1 MWGIVGI
8 ARNFFRVA
16 LAFCCQTGKLEFIV
30 EVGAQDWP
38 LPGLWERSKKL
49 VGMEPA
55 FGNRISKQARRPFM
69 ARRFLA
75 LGVVGLL
82 LTGCV
87 SRDQYEAVKLE
98 RNALAEQLGTA
109 QASSAADRA
118 AADAWKSQQERLIA
132 AGNDQEK
139 MAAALTRENAELA
152 ARNRELQGKYETALN
167 NQGQIV
173 MGAALPQEIAGPLD
187 QLARENSA
195 SVEFD
200 AARGVLKLKSDVTF
214 NKGSAELTP
223 QAKTI
228 VDRVA
233 GILNTPSAR
242 NYEFLVAGHTD
253 NTPVSNPATVAAGH
267 KDNMYLSSH
276 RAISV
281 AKQLVAQHVSP
292 QRIGY
297 IGFGDQR
304 PVASNATTDGQ
315 SRNRRV
321 EIMISPTTVRSS
333 PGIAENAAAPNAPR
347 KAAPV
352 NKDTVTGGTVE
363 QRPII
368 TK

>member
-1 MWGIVGI
+1 
-8 ARNFFRVA
+8 
-16 LAFCCQTGKLEFIV
+16 
-30 EVGAQDWP
+30 
-38 LPGLWERSKKL
+38 
-49 VGMEPA
+49 
-55 FGNRISKQARRPFM
+55 M
-69 ARRFLA
+69 ARRLLA

-82 LTGCV
+82 LSGCV

-98 RNALAEQLGTA
+98 RNSLAEQLATA
-109 QASSAADRA
+109 QSGSSADRA
-118 AADAWKSQQERLIA
+118 MTEAYKNNQGQLSTALEEKDKVIALNAKETAEREA
-132 AGNDQEK
+132 QY
-139 MAAALTRENAELA
+139 AALKV
-152 ARNRELQGKYETALN
+152 KYENALN

-173 MGAALPQEIAGPLD
+173 MGTALPQDIAGPLD
-187 QLARENSA
+187 QLAKENSA

-223 QAKTI
+223 QAKNI

-233 GILNTPSAR
+233 SILNSVSAR
-242 NYEFLVAGHTD
+242 NYEFLVAAHTD
-253 NTPVSNPATVAAGH
+253 STPVSNPATIAAGH

-281 AKQLVAQHVSP
+281 GKELVAQHVNT

-297 IGFGDQR
+297 IGFGDHR
-304 PVASNATTDGQ
+304 AIMSNATSEGQ

-333 PGIAENAAAPNAPR
+333 PGIAETNT
-347 KAAPV
+347 AAPV
-352 NKDTVTGGTVE
+352 TAKKATPALNKDTVQSGAVIE

-368 TK
+368 SK

>member
-1 MWGIVGI
+1 
-8 ARNFFRVA
+8 
-16 LAFCCQTGKLEFIV
+16 
-30 EVGAQDWP
+30 
-38 LPGLWERSKKL
+38 
-49 VGMEPA
+49 
-55 FGNRISKQARRPFM
+55 M
-69 ARRFLA
+69 ARRLLA

-82 LTGCV
+82 FTGCV
-87 SRDQYEAVKLE
+87 SRDQYEAVKME
-98 RNALAEQLGTA
+98 RNSLAEQLATA
-109 QASSAADRA
+109 QTSSSADRA
-118 AADAWKSQQERLIA
+118 AAEAWKSQQERLIT

-139 MAAALTRENAELA
+139 ALLLANREIAE
-152 ARNRELQGKYETALN
+152 RDSRYRELQGKYEAALN

-187 QLARENSA
+187 ALAKENA
-195 SVEFD
+195 PFVEFD

-214 NKGSAELTP
+214 DKGSANLTLK
-223 QAKTI
+223 AKEV
-228 VDRVA
+228 VDKVA
-233 GILNTPSAR
+233 TILNSASAR

-253 NTPVSNPATVAAGH
+253 NTPVSNPATIAAGH

-281 AKQLVAQHVSP
+281 AKELVAQRVSA

-304 PVASNATTDGQ
+304 PVASNTTSEGQ

-321 EIMISPTTVRSS
+321 EIMISPTTVKSS
-333 PGIAENAAAPNAPR
+333 PGIADTGAAAPAAK
-347 KAAPV
+347 KATPAL

>member
-1 MWGIVGI
+1 
-8 ARNFFRVA
+8 
-16 LAFCCQTGKLEFIV
+16 
-30 EVGAQDWP
+30 
-38 LPGLWERSKKL
+38 
-49 VGMEPA
+49 
-55 FGNRISKQARRPFM
+55 M
-69 ARRFLA
+69 ARRILA

-87 SRDQYEAVKLE
+87 SRDQYEALKME
-98 RNALAEQLGTA
+98 RNSIAEQLATA
-109 QASSAADRA
+109 QTGSSADRA
-118 AADAWKSQQERLIA
+118 SAEAWKAQQERLIT

-139 MAAALTRENAELA
+139 ALLLANKENAELV
-152 ARNRELQGKYETALN
+152 ARNRELQSKYESALN

-187 QLARENSA
+187 QLAKENST

-214 NKGSAELTP
+214 NKGSADLTP
-223 QAKTI
+223 QAKNI
-228 VDRVA
+228 VDKVA
-233 GILNTPSAR
+233 SILNSPSAR

-253 NTPVSNPATVAAGH
+253 NTPVSNPATIAAGH

-281 AKQLVAQHVSP
+281 SKELVAQHVSP

-304 PVASNATTDGQ
+304 PIASNTTTEGQ

-321 EIMISPTTVRSS
+321 EIMISPTTVKSS
-333 PGIAENAAAPNAPR
+333 PGIAEGGIAPQK
-347 KAAPV
+347 KATPAL
-352 NKDTVTGGTVE
+352 NKDTVSGGTVE
-363 QRPII
+363 QKQII

>member
-1 MWGIVGI
+1 
-8 ARNFFRVA
+8 
-16 LAFCCQTGKLEFIV
+16 
-30 EVGAQDWP
+30 
-38 LPGLWERSKKL
+38 
-49 VGMEPA
+49 
-55 FGNRISKQARRPFM
+55 M
-69 ARRFLA
+69 ARRLLA

-87 SRDQYEAVKLE
+87 SRDQYEAVKME
-98 RNALAEQLGTA
+98 RNSLAEQLATA
-109 QASSAADRA
+109 QTSSSADRA
-118 AADAWKSQQERLIA
+118 AAEAWKSQQERLIS

-139 MAAALTRENAELA
+139 ALLLANRENAELTS
-152 ARNRELQGKYETALN
+152 RVRELQTKYEAALN

-187 QLARENSA
+187 ALAKENSSA
-195 SVEFD
+195 VEFD

-223 QAKTI
+223 QARSI
-228 VDRVA
+228 VDKVA
-233 GILNTPSAR
+233 SILNSPSAR

-253 NTPVSNPATVAAGH
+253 NTPVSNPATIAAGH

-281 AKQLVAQHVSP
+281 AKELVAQRVSA

-304 PVASNATTDGQ
+304 PVASNATTEGQ

-321 EIMISPTTVRSS
+321 EIMISPTTVKGS
-333 PGIAENAAAPNAPR
+333 PGIADTGAAAPTAK
-347 KAAPV
+347 KAVSPAL
-352 NKDTVTGGTVE
+352 NKDTVSGGAVE
-363 QRPII
+363 QRQII

>member
-1 MWGIVGI
+1 
-8 ARNFFRVA
+8 
-16 LAFCCQTGKLEFIV
+16 
-30 EVGAQDWP
+30 
-38 LPGLWERSKKL
+38 
-49 VGMEPA
+49 
-55 FGNRISKQARRPFM
+55 M

-87 SRDQYEAVKLE
+87 SRDQYEAVKME
-98 RNALAEQLGTA
+98 RNSLAEQLATA
-109 QASSAADRA
+109 QSSSSADRA
-118 AADAWKSQQERLIA
+118 AAEAWKSQQERLIT

-139 MAAALTRENAELA
+139 ALLLANKENAELT
-152 ARNRELQGKYETALN
+152 ARIRELQTKYEAALN

-187 QLARENSA
+187 QLAKENSGA
-195 SVEFD
+195 VEFD

-223 QAKTI
+223 QAKNI

-233 GILNTPSAR
+233 GILNSPSAR

-253 NTPVSNPATVAAGH
+253 NTPVSNPATIAAGH
-267 KDNMYLSSH
+267 KDNMFLSSH

-281 AKQLVAQHVSP
+281 AKELVAQHVSA

-304 PVASNATTDGQ
+304 PIASNATTEGQ

-333 PGIAENAAAPNAPR
+333 PGIAENAAPAPTTTAK
-347 KAAPV
+347 KATPAL
-352 NKDTVTGGTVE
+352 NKDTVQSGAVIE
-363 QRPII
+363 QKPII

>member
-1 MWGIVGI
+1 
-8 ARNFFRVA
+8 
-16 LAFCCQTGKLEFIV
+16 
-30 EVGAQDWP
+30 
-38 LPGLWERSKKL
+38 
-49 VGMEPA
+49 
-55 FGNRISKQARRPFM
+55 M
-69 ARRFLA
+69 ARRLLA
-75 LGVVGLL
+75 LGGVGLL
-82 LTGCV
+82 LSGCV

-98 RNALAEQLGTA
+98 RNSLAEQLATA
-109 QASSAADRA
+109 QTGSSADRA
-118 AADAWKSQQERLIA
+118 AADAWKSQQERLIT
-132 AGNDQEK
+132 AGDDK
-139 MAAALTRENAELA
+139 DKALALANKEIAEA
-152 ARNRELQGKYETALN
+152 QARNRELQAKAEQALN

-173 MGAALPQEIAGPLD
+173 MGAALPQDIAGPLD
-187 QLARENSA
+187 QLAKENSA

-223 QAKTI
+223 QAKNI

-233 GILNTPSAR
+233 AILNSASAR

-253 NTPVSNPATVAAGH
+253 STPVSNPATIAAGH

-281 AKQLVAQHVSP
+281 AKELVAQHVNA

-304 PVASNATTDGQ
+304 PIMSNATSEGQ

-333 PGIAENAAAPNAPR
+333 PGIAETNT
-347 KAAPV
+347 AAPV
-352 NKDTVTGGTVE
+352 TAKKATPALNKDTVQSGAVIE

-368 TK
+368 SK

>member
-1 MWGIVGI
+1 
-8 ARNFFRVA
+8 
-16 LAFCCQTGKLEFIV
+16 
-30 EVGAQDWP
+30 
-38 LPGLWERSKKL
+38 
-49 VGMEPA
+49 
-55 FGNRISKQARRPFM
+55 
-69 ARRFLA
+69 

-98 RNALAEQLGTA
+98 RNSYAEQLAAA
-109 QASSAADRA
+109 QASSSADRA
-118 AADAWKSQQERLIA
+118 AADAWKSQQERLIT
-132 AGNDQEK
+132 AGDDKEK
-139 MAAALTRENAELA
+139 ALLLANRENSELQS
-152 ARNRELQGKYETALN
+152 RVRELQTKYEAALN

-173 MGAALPQEIAGPLD
+173 MGAPLPQDIAGPLD
-187 QLARENSA
+187 RLAQENPQ

-223 QAKTI
+223 QARSI

-233 GILNTPSAR
+233 AILNSPSAR

-253 NTPVSNPATVAAGH
+253 NTPVSNPATIAAGH
-267 KDNMYLSSH
+267 KDNMFLSSH
-276 RAISV
+276 RAIAV
-281 AKQLVAQHVSP
+281 AKELVAQHVSA

-304 PVASNATTDGQ
+304 PVASNATSEGQ

-321 EIMISPTTVRSS
+321 EIMISPTTVKNS
-333 PGIAENAAAPNAPR
+333 PGIAETNT
-347 KAAPV
+347 AAPV
-352 NKDTVTGGTVE
+352 TAKKATPALNKDTVTGGTVIE

-368 TK
+368 NK

>member
-1 MWGIVGI
+1 M
-8 ARNFFRVA
+8 AHRFF
-16 LAFCCQTGKLEFIV
+16 
-30 EVGAQDWP
+30 
-38 LPGLWERSKKL
+38 
-49 VGMEPA
+49 
-55 FGNRISKQARRPFM
+55 
-69 ARRFLA
+69 A

-98 RNALAEQLGTA
+98 RNSLAEQLGTA
-109 QASSAADRA
+109 QSSSAADRA
-118 AADAWKSQQERLIA
+118 AAEAWRSQQERLIA
-132 AGNDQEK
+132 AGDDKEK
-139 MAAALTRENAELA
+139 ALALATKENAELA
-152 ARNRELQGKYETALN
+152 ARNRELQTKAENALN
-167 NQGQIV
+167 NQGNIV
-173 MGAALPQEIAGPLD
+173 MGAALPTEIAGPL
-187 QLARENSA
+187 QALADANREA
-195 SVEFD
+195 VEFD
-200 AARGVLKLKSDVTF
+200 ATRGTLKLKSDVTF

-223 QAKTI
+223 QAKNI

-233 GILNTPSAR
+233 SILNSPSAR

-267 KDNMYLSSH
+267 KDNMYLSAH

-281 AKQLVAQHVSP
+281 AKELVAQHVNA

-304 PVASNATTDGQ
+304 PIANNTTTEGQ

-333 PGIAENAAAPNAPR
+333 PGVTENATAAPATVKKVSP
-347 KAAPV
+347 AL
-352 NKDTVTGGTVE
+352 NKDSVSGGAVE

>member
-1 MWGIVGI
+1 M
-8 ARNFFRVA
+8 
-16 LAFCCQTGKLEFIV
+16 
-30 EVGAQDWP
+30 
-38 LPGLWERSKKL
+38 
-49 VGMEPA
+49 
-55 FGNRISKQARRPFM
+55 
-69 ARRFLA
+69 
-75 LGVVGLL
+75 
-82 LTGCV
+82 
-87 SRDQYEAVKLE
+87 E
-98 RNALAEQLGTA
+98 RNSLAEQLATA
-109 QASSAADRA
+109 QASSSADRA

-139 MAAALTRENAELA
+139 ALLLANRENAELQ
-152 ARNRELQGKYETALN
+152 ARNRELQTKYEASLN

-173 MGAALPQEIAGPLD
+173 MGAPLPQEIAGPLD
-187 QLARENSA
+187 QLARENST

-223 QAKTI
+223 QARNI

-233 GILNTPSAR
+233 TILNSASAR

-267 KDNMYLSSH
+267 KDNMYLSAH

-281 AKQLVAQHVSP
+281 AKELVAQHVSA

-304 PVASNATTDGQ
+304 PVASNATTEGQ

-333 PGIAENAAAPNAPR
+333 PGVADNATAAP
-347 KAAPV
+347 AAPKKNTPAL
-352 NKDTVTGGTVE
+352 NKDTVTGGNVE

>member
-1 MWGIVGI
+1 M
-8 ARNFFRVA
+8 
-16 LAFCCQTGKLEFIV
+16 
-30 EVGAQDWP
+30 
-38 LPGLWERSKKL
+38 
-49 VGMEPA
+49 
-55 FGNRISKQARRPFM
+55 
-69 ARRFLA
+69 
-75 LGVVGLL
+75 
-82 LTGCV
+82 
-87 SRDQYEAVKLE
+87 E
-98 RNALAEQLGTA
+98 RNSLAEQLATA
-109 QASSAADRA
+109 QTSSSADRA
-118 AADAWKSQQERLIA
+118 AAEAWKSQQERLIT

-139 MAAALTRENAELA
+139 ALLLANREIAE
-152 ARNRELQGKYETALN
+152 RDSRYRELQGKYEAALN

-187 QLARENSA
+187 ALAKENA
-195 SVEFD
+195 PFVEFD

-214 NKGSAELTP
+214 DKGSANLTLK
-223 QAKTI
+223 AKEV
-228 VDRVA
+228 VDKVA
-233 GILNTPSAR
+233 TILNSASAR

-253 NTPVSNPATVAAGH
+253 NTPVSNPATIAAGH

-281 AKQLVAQHVSP
+281 AKELVAQRVSA

-304 PVASNATTDGQ
+304 PVASNTTSEGQ

-321 EIMISPTTVRSS
+321 EIMISPTTVKSS
-333 PGIAENAAAPNAPR
+333 PGIADTGAAAPAAK
-347 KAAPV
+347 KATPAL

>member
-1 MWGIVGI
+1 
-8 ARNFFRVA
+8 
-16 LAFCCQTGKLEFIV
+16 
-30 EVGAQDWP
+30 
-38 LPGLWERSKKL
+38 
-49 VGMEPA
+49 
-55 FGNRISKQARRPFM
+55 M
-69 ARRFLA
+69 ARRLLA

-98 RNALAEQLGTA
+98 RNSLAEQLGTA

-118 AADAWKSQQERLIA
+118 AAEAWRSQQERLIA

-139 MAAALTRENAELA
+139 MAAALTRENAELQ
-152 ARNRELQGKYETALN
+152 ARNRELQGKYEAALN
-167 NQGQIV
+167 SQGQIV
-173 MGAALPQEIAGPLD
+173 MGSPLPQELAGPLET
-187 QLARENSA
+187 LAREQSGV
-195 SVEFD
+195 VEFD
-200 AARGVLKLKSDVTF
+200 AARGILKLKSDVTF

-223 QAKTI
+223 QARNV

-233 GILNTPSAR
+233 SILNSPSAR

-267 KDNMYLSSH
+267 KDNMYLSAH

-281 AKQLVAQHVSP
+281 AKELVAQHVNP
-292 QRIGY
+292 ARIGY

-304 PVASNATTDGQ
+304 PVANNTTTEGQ

-333 PGIAENAAAPNAPR
+333 PGVAENAAAP
-347 KAAPV
+347 AAPKKNTPV
-352 NKDTVTGGTVE
+352 LNKDTVTGGTVIE

-368 TK
+368 SK